1 MSKYLS
7 VFVSA
12 NPSDLLNSCQFE
24 PTYATV
30 LFEPDKELNL
40 RVIDVFSTGKF
51 Y

>member
-12 NPSDLLNSCQFE
+12 NRSDLLNLVSE
-24 PTYATV
+24 STYATV
-30 LFEPDKELNL
+30 LFEPDNEINL
-40 RVIDVFSTGKF
+40 RVISVFLTGKF